1 MADTL
6 WFTEGLNEILSN
18 GLPST
23 VYFALS
29 TKSVDATSA
38 HTAGETL
45 AGANFGE
52 ITGTGYARL
61 SEAEPSPSSGSVAF
75 AQKSWDTGS
84 ATDWPAAVRSIVA
97 MTGAAGTGKLL
108 FARNLQSG
116 GAARDLSGAHTIEN
130 VTPTVTLAGA

>member
-29 TKSVDATSA
+29 SKSVDATSA

-45 AGANFGE
+45 AGAAFGE
-52 ITGTGYARL
+52 ISGTGYARL
-61 SEAEPSPSSGSVAF
+61 SEAEPTPVAGSVAF
-75 AQKSWDTGS
+75 AQKSWDTGA
-84 ATDWPAAVRSIVA
+84 ATDWSATVRSIVA
-97 MTGAAGTGKLL
+97 MTGPAGSGKLL
-108 FARNLQSG
+108 FAHNLQPG

-130 VTPTVTLAGA
+130 VTPTASLAGV